1 MLPIDALL
9 PQVEETLQSHA
20 CLVLRAATGAGKTTR
35 VPPTVLA
42 ALQAQGLGGRVIML
56 EPRRIAA
63 RAAARRIAVE
73 NGWSVGEEVGYQVR
87 FERRS
92 SASTRIL
99 VVTEGIL
106 VRQLQEDPFLDG
118 VAALIFDEFHER
130 RLDSDLAL
138 ALARRVQ
145 TEVRPELRLVV
156 MSATL
161 DAGPVAAFLGDC
173 PLLESAGRS
182 FPVQVDYLPSPP
194 EEPLWRSPQL
204 VAAGI
209 RRLLADE
216 RLSETASE
224 EQPGDL
230 LAFLPGVGEIHR
242 CADLLSDT
250 VASDPA
256 LVLQPLYGDLP
267 GEQQDAA
274 LRPDPQG
281 RRRIVLAT
289 NVAESSVTVEGIAG
303 VVDSGLARSLRY
315 DPSSGLDRLQLGRI
329 SQASA
334 EQRRGRAGRQ
344 RAGVCL
350 RLWSE
355 FEHQGLPAH
364 DTPEVRRVDLAG
376 PALQLLAW
384 GEEPCD
390 FEWYQAP
397 DVAALAAARDLLY
410 RLGALDGPSSTGL
423 TPLGRALVRLPLHPR
438 LGRLLQACHGWG
450 YTDGGALLAALLAE
464 RPPFRRRSA
473 KGQSSQ
479 RGEERPV
486 PVSESDLLERLEVL
500 RRFARSGRDPGSP
513 YGPLLQG
520 PARQILR
527 AADQLAALLRRES
540 QEVRRESQ
548 GVRRESELAP
558 SESRAPDADRPSSED
573 EALGRALLAAFPD
586 RLVRRR
592 SEDPE
597 RGVMLGGRGV
607 RLAPESGLR
616 SLTDNELFVA
626 VELTEGRHAEALV
639 RQASAV
645 HRDWLA
651 PRFLDT
657 REEVAFDRER
667 QRVLATRRTTWQGL
681 VIDEVACPVSDGEQ
695 AASVLAAAAQEVLQE
710 ALPHDAPE
718 VAGFLTRLRCLAAWR
733 PELQLPRYDQ
743 DELRELL
750 PTLCSGK
757 RSFAELR
764 RVSLLEV
771 LEGGLDWPQR
781 QALDRDAP
789 DRLPLPSGS
798 KVRLQYEEGKPP
810 VLAARIQELFGLG
823 ETPRVAGG
831 KVPVLLHLLAPN
843 MRPQQVTEDLESFWH
858 NTYPQVRK
866 ELQGRY
872 PKHAWPED
880 PWTAT
885 PERRP
890 QRRR

>member
-1 MLPIDALL
+1 MSRSARSKSALPIDALL
-9 PQVEETLQSHA
+9 PRVEEILRSHK

-42 ALQAQGLGGRVIML
+42 ALQAQGIDGRVIML

-73 NGWSVGEEVGYQVR
+73 HGWSVGEEVGYQVR

-106 VRQLQEDPFLDG
+106 VRQLQEDPFLEG

-173 PLLESAGRS
+173 PRLESAGRS
-182 FPVQVDYLPSPP
+182 FPVQVDYLPRPP
-194 EEPLWRSPQL
+194 EEPLRRSPQL
-204 VAAGI
+204 VAAGV
-209 RRLLADE
+209 RRLLGDE
-216 RLSETASE
+216 RLQE
-224 EQPGDL
+224 EGGAGDL
-230 LAFLPGVGEIHR
+230 LAFLPGVGEIRR
-242 CADLLSDT
+242 CADLLADT
-250 VASDPA
+250 VGSDPA

-274 LRPDPQG
+274 LRPDPRG

-315 DPSSGLDRLQLGRI
+315 DPASGLDRLQLGRI

-344 RAGVCL
+344 REGVCL

-364 DTPEVRRVDLAG
+364 DTPEIRRVDLAG

-384 GEEPCD
+384 GEDPAD
-390 FEWYQAP
+390 FAWYQSP
-397 DVAALAAARDLLY
+397 EGAAIAAARDLLY

-423 TPLGRALVRLPLHPR
+423 TPLGRALVRLPLPPR
-438 LGRLLQACHGWG
+438 LGRLLLACHGWG

-464 RPPFRRRSA
+464 RPPFRRRSS
-473 KGQSSQ
+473 KGSLPH
-479 RGEERPV
+479 GVEERPV
-486 PVSESDLLERLEVL
+486 PASESDLLDRLDVL

-513 YGPLLQG
+513 QGPLLLG
-520 PARQILR
+520 RARQVLR
-527 AADQLAALLRRES
+527 AADQLAML
-540 QEVRRESQ
+540 VRRDSQLASTESW
-548 GVRRESELAP
+548 A
-558 SESRAPDADRPSSED
+558 ADEQRPSSEE
-573 EALGRALLAAFPD
+573 EALSRALLAAFPD

-592 SEDPE
+592 PEDPE

-607 RLAPESGLR
+607 RLAAESGLR
-616 SLTDNELFVA
+616 SLTDNPLFVA

-645 HRDWLA
+645 RLAWLA

-657 REEVAFDRER
+657 REDVAFDTER
-667 QRVLATRRTTWQGL
+667 QRVLATRRTIWQDL

-695 AASVLAAAAQEVLQE
+695 AASVLAAAAREALQE
-710 ALPHDAPE
+710 ALPLDDPD
-718 VAGFLTRLRCLAAWR
+718 VAGFLTRLRCLADWR
-733 PELQLPRYDQ
+733 PELQLPRFDQ

-764 RVSLLEV
+764 RVPLLEV

-781 QALDRDAP
+781 QALDCDAP
-789 DRLPLPSGS
+789 ERLPLPSGS

-858 NTYPQVRK
+858 NTYPLVRK

-880 PWTAT
+880 PWTAP

-890 QRRR
+890 QRRRK